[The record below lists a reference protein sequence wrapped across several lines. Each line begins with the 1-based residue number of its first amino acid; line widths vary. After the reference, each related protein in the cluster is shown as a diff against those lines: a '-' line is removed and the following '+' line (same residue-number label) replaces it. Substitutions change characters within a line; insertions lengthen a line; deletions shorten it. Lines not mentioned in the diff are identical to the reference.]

1 MSSFIKSLQRT
12 SSSNLARA
20 FHPRTNTSLFH
31 SSARTMGVTKTTIT
45 EGNGPSPNKGDQVT
59 MLYTGWLKNADGSK
73 GKEFDST
80 QKPGRGPFKTAIGVG
95 RVIRGWDEG
104 VPQMKLGEKA
114 TLDIT
119 SDYAYGD
126 QEFPGLIPKNSNLVF
141 EVELQKIN

>member
-1 MSSFIKSLQRT
+1 
-12 SSSNLARA
+12 
-20 FHPRTNTSLFH
+20 
-31 SSARTMGVTKTTIT
+31 MGVTKTTIS
-45 EGNGPSPNKGDQVT
+45 EGNGPSPQKGDTVT

-80 QKPGRGPFKTAIGVG
+80 QKPGRGPFKTPIGVG

-119 SDYAYGD
+119 SDYAYGN
-126 QEFPGLIPKNSNLVF
+126 QEFPGLIPKNSNLIF
-141 EVELQKIN
+141 EVELQNIN